1 MDVAI
6 NGTPKRR
13 TVRRDAAEQRNESE
27 NMSMAIEKKPEQV
40 TISGDDARAA
50 IIDGV
55 QRKLGCRIDE
65 KTMNVSGVEGEADT
79 LSITVDVLGARSG
92 RKSSGGKPGRKPKS
106 TSGNSATGTT
116 GGTTGTPSAAS

>member
-1 MDVAI
+1 
-6 NGTPKRR
+6 
-13 TVRRDAAEQRNESE
+13 
-27 NMSMAIEKKPEQV
+27 MAIEKKPEQV

-55 QRKLGCRIDE
+55 QRKLGRRIDE
-65 KTMNVSGVEGEADT
+65 KTMNVSGVEGETDT

-106 TSGNSATGTT
+106 TSGMSNTG
-116 GGTTGTPSAAS
+116 GTPSAVFNPTEKVTPPSAAS

>member
-1 MDVAI
+1 
-6 NGTPKRR
+6 
-13 TVRRDAAEQRNESE
+13 
-27 NMSMAIEKKPEQV
+27 MAIEKKPEQV

-55 QRKLGCRIDE
+55 QRKLGRRIDE

>member
-1 MDVAI
+1 
-6 NGTPKRR
+6 
-13 TVRRDAAEQRNESE
+13 
-27 NMSMAIEKKPEQV
+27 MAIEKKPEQV

-55 QRKLGCRIDE
+55 QRKLGRRIDE
-65 KTMNVSGVEGEADT
+65 KTMNVSGVEGETDT

-92 RKSSGGKPGRKPKS
+92 RKSSGGKPGRKPKA
-106 TSGNSATGTT
+106 TSGSSATGTT

>member
-1 MDVAI
+1 
-6 NGTPKRR
+6 
-13 TVRRDAAEQRNESE
+13 
-27 NMSMAIEKKPEQV
+27 MAIEKKPEQV